1 MGRWILIGLIALIA
15 IMLAYYLLRSPPA
28 YDLDKF
34 DGMVNRL
41 RAGFGIARKVA
52 DIDAIPDT
60 LKVDRNHVSKVQA
73 ILEAHSDDCAA
84 TVAALEQQFTAYQ
97 QELDALPKQL
107 TAAKVEAMSSSQRRA
122 LAQKIVYL
130 MAPPY
135 QELQPVV
142 EGWAWACKEES
153 AVLGKILGSERM

>member
-1 MGRWILIGLIALIA
+1 MGRWIVIGLIAVIGFV
-15 IMLAYYLLRSPPA
+15 LAYYLLRTPPA

-34 DGMVNRL
+34 DSMVDRL
-41 RAGFGIARKVA
+41 RAGYGIARKVA

-60 LKVDRNHVSKVQA
+60 LKVDRDHVSKVQA
-73 ILEAHSDDCAA
+73 ILEAHADDCAA
-84 TVAALEQQFTAYQ
+84 TVAALERQHTAYQ
-97 QELDALPKQL
+97 QELDALPNQL
-107 TAAKVEAMSSSQRRA
+107 TAEKVEAMSSHQRRA

-130 MAPPY
+130 MAQPY

-142 EGWAWACKEES
+142 ESWAWECKEES